1 MNEERSCTCHKF
13 EKQKGKENNR
23 CSIFS
28 AIFISQRNVLEST
41 NNRQKID
48 HYCFQILTWPSSS
61 ERRRKRKLPC
71 ICVYETD
78 LVPSLHWLGLT
89 RFPPSIHPRV
99 RTHEP
104 ITVHAPVGDV
114 GDINTQLVIATQG
127 QIMQTMNSR
136 CSRCSR

>member
-1 MNEERSCTCHKF
+1 MSRIRNFVLRFEREFKDRFRPGAVSEERSCTCPRF

-61 ERRRKRKLPC
+61 EQEKEKKTSC
-71 ICVYETD
+71 NCVYETD
-78 LVPSLHWLGLT
+78 FVPSLHWLGLT
-89 RFPPSIHPRV
+89 RFLPSIHPRV
-99 RTHEP
+99 LVRTHYS
-104 ITVHAPVGDV
+104 
-114 GDINTQLVIATQG
+114 
-127 QIMQTMNSR
+127 SR
-136 CSRCSR
+136 PSR